1 MLSLTNPLRRPEC
14 AARAAVAAGRQLRE
28 LARRPEPSRAL
39 RRSAFALVLRRDRS
53 VSDGL
58 RRDSSASTQVN
69 LSVDFAPAARH
80 RALPT
85 SRYDRGAM
93 QFARE
98 LRERIRRGRITCSV
112 RIWTRPHV
120 KAGGTYPMD
129 NGHIVVDSI
138 ERIRLKDV
146 TAELARESGFRSVAA
161 LLAIAR
167 HGSGKTVFLVR
178 FHYVPPGGWLASTTS
193 PARGLA
199 RRSRE

>member
-1 MLSLTNPLRRPEC
+1 
-14 AARAAVAAGRQLRE
+14 
-28 LARRPEPSRAL
+28 
-39 RRSAFALVLRRDRS
+39 
-53 VSDGL
+53 
-58 RRDSSASTQVN
+58 
-69 LSVDFAPAARH
+69 
-80 RALPT
+80 
-85 SRYDRGAM
+85 M

-98 LRERIRRGRITCSV
+98 LRERIRRSRITCSV

-129 NGHIVVDSI
+129 DGHIIVDSI

-146 TAELARESGFRSVAA
+146 TAELARESGFPSVAA

-178 FHYVPPGGWLASTTS
+178 FHYVPAGGWLSTTS
-193 PARGLA
+193 PARRLA